1 MHLEHAVPGLERDRL
16 AVLGDF
22 GLEFGRTHALPLHVD
37 GPRTGGHR
45 AAATAAAAT
54 KPSPTA
60 VAATA
65 AATVALALA
74 LAATPVPAGLLP
86 SLTTKPTAA
95 AGSPPFRHGFNAL
108 FARESKA
115 AMRTMR
121 TAGGPASSTAAN

>member
-1 MHLEHAVPGLERDRL
+1 MHLEDAGSGLERDRL

-60 VAATA
+60 VAAT
-65 AATVALALA
+65 ATVALALA